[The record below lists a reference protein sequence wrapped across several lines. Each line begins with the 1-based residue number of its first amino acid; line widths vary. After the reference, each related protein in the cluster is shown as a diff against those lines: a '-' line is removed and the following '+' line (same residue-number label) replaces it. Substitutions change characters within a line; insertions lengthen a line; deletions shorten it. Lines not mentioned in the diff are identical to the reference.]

1 MRRLSCVAQLR
12 FIAGGHRGEV
22 DIDDQVLPAA
32 SELAGP
38 AAIDVL
44 RPAVDAARGVLH
56 DARCVHVHYV
66 PGRELVARYDCDI
79 TWPDGRRRDTLLAAA
94 TPNGTLPGAL
104 VVQADTSAST
114 LLASVWRWPF
124 DPILPGL
131 EVATAPSALTSAL
144 APAGVEV
151 VAVDVV
157 AYRPTER
164 AVAKVVAPDGV
175 VRFLKVVPPA
185 LVAGIAERHA
195 AVRAA
200 GVAAPAIE
208 YVDHRRGLLLMAAL
222 DGRTLRDRIK
232 AGATTWPDPVRLER
246 LLDVIADID
255 PRDVGDSSRA
265 ARSVDAIAHA
275 ALLHEIVPECGA
287 QVEPLLRTIESSL
300 PVVASRTGAVVHGD
314 LHEAQLFLDEAGGVT
329 GLVDL
334 DDLGRGDPVDDP
346 AVLIAHLIHRGLVSS
361 DARVVGV
368 VRPGIQTLRR
378 QFGRRH
384 GTEALDLTTAA
395 VLLGLATGPFRSQ
408 APDWRCRTRTVV
420 DAAVRVADG
429 DEGILTDASGALQAE
444 FPRCGVSTRFPGGPL
459 Q

>member
-1 MRRLSCVAQLR
+1 MRRLSCVPQLR
-12 FIAGGHRGEV
+12 FIAGGHRGGV

-38 AAIDVL
+38 AAIEVL
-44 RPAVDAARGVLH
+44 RPAVDAARGILH
-56 DARCVHVHYV
+56 DACCVHIHYV

-104 VVQADTSAST
+104 AVQADTPTST
-114 LLASVWRWPF
+114 LVASVWRWPF

-131 EVATAPSALTSAL
+131 EVATTPSALTTAL
-144 APAGVEV
+144 APAGVDV

-157 AYRPTER
+157 AYRPAER
-164 AVAKVVAPDGV
+164 AVVKVVASDDV

-200 GVAAPAIE
+200 GVAVPTIE
-208 YVDHRRGLLLMAAL
+208 YVDHPHGLLLMGAL
-222 DGRTLRDRIK
+222 AGRTLRDRIK
-232 AGATTWPDPVRLER
+232 AGENTWPDPERLER

-255 PRDVGDSSRA
+255 PTDVGDSPRA

-275 ALLHEIVPECGA
+275 ALLHEIAPECGA
-287 QVEPLLRTIESSL
+287 QVDPLVGVIESSL
-300 PVVASRTGAVVHGD
+300 PAVANRTGAVVHGD
-314 LHEAQLFLDEAGGVT
+314 LHESQLFLDDAGGIT

-346 AVLIAHLIHRGLVSS
+346 AVLIAHLIHRGLASQ
-361 DARVVGV
+361 DPRVVRV
-368 VRPGIQTLRR
+368 VRPGIDALRR
-378 QFGRRH
+378 HFGRRH
-384 GTEALDLTTAA
+384 GVEALDLTTAA

-408 APDWRCRTRTVV
+408 SSDWRWRTRAVV
-420 DAAVRVADG
+420 DAAARVVVG
-429 DEGILTDASGALQAE
+429 DEGILTDASGAPQAE
-444 FPRCGVSTRFPGGPL
+444 FPRCSASTRFPGGTL